1 MLKRILSATLV
12 TMMLFSIMLVPAY
25 AENYHTTEHTVSLVP
40 TIPENDTLPE
50 NSVLPGDTFTMAIK
64 ITDQENVGFYSTEI
78 ILTYN
83 NTLFTCDRDTDNDGK
98 LIYRYL
104 PAANNVDLQ
113 PSDWTCPTVYE
124 FTATTEDISTTTG
137 KFNVKANVIETAD
150 DAFKEGDMSVTGSCE
165 ITIVN
170 QFGVS
175 YYDTEGNKI
184 TATGTQEVINQG
196 EKYEVPE
203 VEPVAY
209 HYLRWTIDDADSVDY
224 MTSEEVNAEIPTA
237 DSNVYLHKIANTYDI
252 TVAGETAT
260 VADSYQYDGTTDL
273 VGTIDNYDARYNYTV
288 TYSITDT
295 PYPDGIA
302 LFSTPDV
309 FEGEATITNGNTF
322 TIDAEY
328 LKGPV
333 QLTITKATN
342 VEIEVTDFVA
352 GTNGRGWYLVRVYG
366 DAAGYTFDENG
377 TENAMYSYAGYEK
390 GGKVSRVWLTQE
402 LTPATANF
410 DGVFAKLKVV
420 TTNSNSIAVVG
431 NDLNQDGVIDFK
443 DATAVNAAYIVQWS
457 NVQDNIARYV
467 QADVTR
473 DGVLNAATS
482 SDTNTVLLDAN
493 YQN

>member
-1 MLKRILSATLV
+1 MLVA
-12 TMMLFSIMLVPAY
+12 MMLFATTLIPAY
-25 AENYHTTEHTVSLVP
+25 AENYHTTDHTVSL
-40 TIPENDTLPE
+40 IPVLPDNDTLPE
-50 NSVLPGDTFTMAIK
+50 NSVLPGDRFTMSIK
-64 ITDQENVGFYSTEI
+64 ITDQESVGFHSTEI

-83 NTLFTCDRDTDNDGK
+83 NTLFSCDRDTDNDGK
-98 LIYRYL
+98 LIYRLL
-104 PAANNVDLQ
+104 PAANTEHQ
-113 PSDWTCPTVYE
+113 SSDWTCPTVYE
-124 FTATTEDISTTTG
+124 FTATTDDIPTTAG
-137 KFNVKANVIETAD
+137 EFNVKANVIETAD
-150 DAFKEGDMSVTGSCE
+150 DAFKDGDMSVTGSCK

-170 QFGVS
+170 QYGVS
-175 YYDTEGNKI
+175 YYDTDGNKI
-184 TATGTQEVINQG
+184 TAAGTQEVINQG
-196 EKYEVPE
+196 DKYKVPE
-203 VEPVAY
+203 LERVAY
-209 HYLRWTIDDADSVDY
+209 HHLRWTIDDADSVDY
-224 MTSEEVNAEIPTA
+224 MTSDEVNAEIPTA

-252 TVAGETAT
+252 DVAGTETAT
-260 VADSYQYDGTTDL
+260 VADSYQYDGITDL

-322 TIDAEY
+322 TIKAEY

-352 GTNGRGWYLVRVYG
+352 GSNGSGWYLVRVYG

-390 GGKVSRVWLTQE
+390 SGKTSRVWLTQE

-410 DGVFAKLKVV
+410 DGVFAKLKAV
-420 TTNSNSIAVVG
+420 TTNSNSISVVG

-457 NVQDNIARYV
+457 DVQDNIARYI

-473 DGVLNAATS
+473 DGALNTATS
-482 SDTNTVLLDAN
+482 SDTNTVLSDAN